1 MNTIFRS
8 IVAVS
13 LVAFVGESSIAEPPA
28 KPNFI
33 FINIDD
39 LGYADIGPFG
49 SKLNRTPHLDRMA
62 KEGRKL
68 TSFYAAPV
76 CSPSRAALMT
86 GSYPKRALPIPHVLF
101 PAGANGLSPKE
112 ITVAEVL
119 KDAGYATAIVGKWHL
134 GDQPE
139 FLPTRQGFDFWFGLP
154 YSNDMGPAEDGV
166 KSNFGQPLPKRG
178 DGQPPLPLMRGDTV
192 VQRVLAKDQETLVA
206 RYTDEAVGFIKANK
220 ERPFFLYLAHNAVHW
235 PLYPGEKFRGKS
247 KNGLFGD
254 WVEEMDWS
262 VGEVLE
268 TLRTQGLAEKT
279 LVIFMSDNGGTSLS
293 VNKPFRGQKGST
305 LEGGM
310 REPVIAWWPGQI
322 PAGTAS
328 DAICGMF
335 DVLPTCVALSGGV
348 VSAER
353 KIDGKNLWP
362 ILSGEAGAA
371 APHESFL
378 YFKGLVL
385 EAVRDGKWKLH
396 LAKGELY
403 DLATDPGEA
412 TNVAAAHPEAV
423 AKLRALA
430 DATDGD
436 LGQTGTGPGVR
447 ALGRVENAQPL
458 LGPDGQPRAGFEPK

>member
-1 MNTIFRS
+1 MKTHAL
-8 IVAVS
+8 VAVWL
-13 LVAFVGESSIAEPPA
+13 LVAATAFAADTPQ
-28 KPNFI
+28 PNFI
-33 FINIDD
+33 IINIDD

-49 SKLNRTPHLDRMA
+49 TTLNRTPNLDRMA

-68 TSFYAAPV
+68 TSFYGAPV

-86 GSYPKRALPIPHVLF
+86 GCYPKRVLPIPHVLF
-101 PAGANGLSPKE
+101 TAGKTGLSPAE
-112 ITVAEVL
+112 VTVAEAL
-119 KDAGYATAIVGKWHL
+119 KARGYATGMVGKWHL

-139 FLPTRQGFDFWFGLP
+139 FLPTRQGFDSWFGLP
-154 YSNDMGPAEDGV
+154 YSNDMGPSSDGV
-166 KSNFGQPLPKRG
+166 KSNFGQPLPRK
-178 DGQPPLPLMRGDTV
+178 DNSQPPLPLMRGETV

-206 RYTDEAVGFIKANK
+206 RYTDEAVGFIKAHK
-220 ERPFFLYLAHNAVHW
+220 ERPFLLYLAHNAVHW

-262 VGEVLE
+262 VGAVLE
-268 TLRTQGLAEKT
+268 TLRALGLAERT
-279 LVIFMSDNGGTSLS
+279 LVIFMSDNGGTSYS
-293 VNKPFRGQKGST
+293 VNQPFRGQKGST
-305 LEGGM
+305 WEGGM
-310 REPVIAWWPGQI
+310 REPVIAWWPGKI
-322 PAGTAS
+322 PGGTAS

-335 DVLPTCVALSGGV
+335 DVLPTFVALSGGA

-371 APHESFL
+371 APHASFL

-385 EAVRDGKWKLH
+385 EAVREGKWKLH
-396 LAKGELY
+396 LAKGELF

-412 TNVAAAHPEAV
+412 SNVAAANPEAV
-423 AKLRALA
+423 AQLRALA
-430 DATDGD
+430 AAADGD

-447 ALGRVENAQPL
+447 PLGVVENAQPL
-458 LGPDGQPRAGFEPK
+458 LGHDGQPRAGFEPK

>member
-1 MNTIFRS
+1 MKIPALL
-8 IVAVS
+8 AVS
-13 LVAFVGESSIAEPPA
+13 LLLAAHAFGADAP
-28 KPNFI
+28 KPNFVI
-33 FINIDD
+33 INIDD
-39 LGYADIGPFG
+39 LGYADIGPYG
-49 SKLNRTPHLDRMA
+49 STLNRTPNLDRMA

-68 TSFYAAPV
+68 TSFYGAPV

-86 GSYPKRALPIPHVLF
+86 GCYPKRVLPIPHVLF
-101 PAGANGLSPKE
+101 PAGKTGLAPAE
-112 ITVAEVL
+112 VTVAEAL
-119 KDAGYATAIVGKWHL
+119 KAQGYATGMVGKWHL

-178 DGQPPLPLMRGDTV
+178 DGQPPLPLMRGETV

-206 RYTDEAVGFIKANK
+206 RYTDEAVGFIKASK
-220 ERPFFLYLAHNAVHW
+220 DRPFFLYLAHNAVHW

-268 TLRTQGLAEKT
+268 TLRAQGLAEKT
-279 LVIFMSDNGGTSLS
+279 LVIFTSDNGGTGLS

-305 LEGGM
+305 WEGGM
-310 REPVIAWWPGQI
+310 REPAIAWWPGKI

-335 DVLPTCVALSGGV
+335 DMLPTFVALSGGA

-353 KIDGKNLWP
+353 KLDGANLWP

-403 DLATDPGEA
+403 DLAADPGEA
-412 TNVAAAHPEAV
+412 TNVAAANPDAV

-436 LGQTGTGPGVR
+436 LGKTGIGPGVR
-447 ALGRVENAQPL
+447 TLGKVESTQPL
-458 LGPDGQPRAGFEPK
+458 LGRDGQPRAGFEPKP